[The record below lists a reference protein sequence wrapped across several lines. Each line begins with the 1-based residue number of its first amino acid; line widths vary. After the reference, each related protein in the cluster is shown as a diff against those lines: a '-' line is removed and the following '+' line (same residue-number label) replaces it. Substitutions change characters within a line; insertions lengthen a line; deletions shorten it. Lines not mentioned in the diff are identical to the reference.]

1 MKVFDL
7 KHLGKIKILPKRRL
21 RRFFLV
27 IRTLFLV
34 SKAVLDLY
42 QRIKWRYCSLYMVIY
57 PSITKRI

>member
-7 KHLGKIKILPKRRL
+7 KAFRKDKNITQKEIAEI
-21 RRFFLV
+21 FLV
-27 IRTLFLV
+27 IRTLSLV